1 MIKLVGMGLVA
12 SALLLGQAV
21 NAEEDVWQMNAL
33 FHPSPWQL
41 EAERNGRV
49 IIYHRLADTEVSR
62 AMDTQFNRIQSMM
75 FTSTVVT
82 GDGGEP
88 LRDEDTGEEVVED
101 DGCD

>member
-1 MIKLVGMGLVA
+1 MIKLVGIGLVA
-12 SALLLGQAV
+12 AILSTQGV
-21 NAEEDVWQMNAL
+21 NAEQDVWQMNAL

-49 IIYHRLADTEVSR
+49 IIYHRLANAEVSR

-82 GDGGEP
+82 DDSGMP
-88 LRDEDTGEEVVED
+88 LRDKDTGEEVVED